1 LFGLHADV
9 ADKDVE
15 EVIKNVK
22 EPKIKLD
29 KNPLIVLIHG
39 YGSNEEDLFS
49 FAAELPDEYYLVSA
63 RAPYNLQYGS
73 YAWYAIN
80 FDADQNKFSDN
91 ELVRYETYAFL
102 TFNFC
107 ETLYDRGNEN
117 LLHTWQDVIFVE
129 MHLHSNWLNHPDNQ
143 KKYKKEFLDF
153 LANLTNGRTSRY

>member
-1 LFGLHADV
+1 M
-9 ADKDVE
+9 
-15 EVIKNVK
+15 
-22 EPKIKLD
+22 LD
-29 KNPLIVLIHG
+29 ILNFVVGSTSTLLSAFAIYLYIVLWKK
-39 YGSNEEDLFS
+39 DKT
-49 FAAELPDEYYLVSA
+49 D
-63 RAPYNLQYGS
+63 GS
-73 YAWYAIN
+73 YDV
-80 FDADQNKFSDN
+80 FDSFYKDILFKGMEHPELRNPTYTKDYQNKFSDN

-153 LANLTNGRTSRY
+153 LANLTNGRASRY

>member
-1 LFGLHADV
+1 MLDILNFIVGSTSTLLSAV
-9 ADKDVE
+9 A
-15 EVIKNVK
+15 IY
-22 EPKIKLD
+22 LY
-29 KNPLIVLIHG
+29 IVLWKK
-39 YGSNEEDLFS
+39 DKT
-49 FAAELPDEYYLVSA
+49 D
-63 RAPYNLQYGS
+63 GS
-73 YAWYAIN
+73 YDV
-80 FDADQNKFSDN
+80 FDSFYKDILFKGMEHPELRNPTYTKDYQNKFSDN

-153 LANLTNGRTSRY
+153 LANLTNGRNSRY

>member
-1 LFGLHADV
+1 M
-9 ADKDVE
+9 
-15 EVIKNVK
+15 
-22 EPKIKLD
+22 LD
-29 KNPLIVLIHG
+29 ILNFVVGSTSTLLSALAIYLYIVLWKK
-39 YGSNEEDLFS
+39 DKT
-49 FAAELPDEYYLVSA
+49 D
-63 RAPYNLQYGS
+63 GS
-73 YAWYAIN
+73 YDV
-80 FDADQNKFSDN
+80 FDSFYKDILFKGMEHPELRNPTYTKDYQNKFSDN